1 MGCVKSP
8 VLVAYPGPMRTQ
20 MAWDCAPDNNE
31 ERVAGRLPPANAASK
46 IVQSA
51 LKGNDAEVVVATPT
65 VEAMVA
71 RARRDPRWGAGM
83 MNVWQLGPTIAK
95 ATAEGRDPGL

>member
-1 MGCVKSP
+1 
-8 VLVAYPGPMRTQ
+8 

-31 ERVAGRLPPANAASK
+31 ERVAGRLPPADAATK

-65 VEAMVA
+65 VAAMAV
-71 RARRDPRWGAGM
+71 RAGREPRWGAGM
-83 MNVWQLGPTIAK
+83 MNAWQLGPTIAK
-95 ATAEGRDPGL
+95 AIAEGRDPGL